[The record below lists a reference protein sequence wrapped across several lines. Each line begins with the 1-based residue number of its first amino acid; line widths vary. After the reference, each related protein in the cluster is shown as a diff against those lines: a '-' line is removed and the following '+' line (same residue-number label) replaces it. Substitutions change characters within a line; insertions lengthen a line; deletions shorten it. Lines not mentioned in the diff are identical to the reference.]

1 MSSWAESRRNFS
13 GDVRRIIFTP
23 QQAFITT
30 KVASLHVGEPALRIA
45 TSAFLEIH
53 CASSTCICSWAM
65 WKRTRVSGCMR
76 LHQCQCFSVSSV
88 TAAPNPCARRT
99 NWIKTLCLGCS
110 PSEGFDHLFMSTLEI
125 KLFEASGQVWLW
137 IRSCIQLPF
146 PPWRASGWLL
156 LASLWFCSD
165 PLCSRWHHTGFGL
178 WVLKTRLETAVKVRT
193 LVSGV
198 ASKGSL
204 KLCFIN

>member
-1 MSSWAESRRNFS
+1 MY
-13 GDVRRIIFTP
+13 
-23 QQAFITT
+23 
-30 KVASLHVGEPALRIA
+30 
-45 TSAFLEIH
+45 
-53 CASSTCICSWAM
+53 CASSTCICSWAK
-65 WKRTRVSGCMR
+65 WKRMRVSGCMC

-88 TAAPNPCARRT
+88 TAAPNHCARRT
-99 NWIKTLCLGCS
+99 NWIRTLCLGCS
-110 PSEGFDHLFMSTLEI
+110 PSEGFEHLFMSALESKI
-125 KLFEASGQVWLW
+125 IWRVCTGVIVNTQLYFLRIGQDWAPV
-137 IRSCIQLPF
+137 

-198 ASKGSL
+198 ASKGIL
-204 KLCFIN
+204 KLWGFFYLLVAMRQRNATFIVSWMLKVILNLEMSCQVCRVINNRI